1 MKKRYEIVLSD
12 GQQLFGLQWL
22 VDNPVGNILLME
34 GMEEHST
41 RYDEFATFLNS
52 NGFNVYCLDT
62 FGQGEN
68 VAKDLS
74 NRGIWPVDGFRKQV
88 DAENEVVT
96 LLKKTGLP
104 THIFSH
110 SMGSFMAQSFIQRYP
125 NQVGKVVLCG
135 SGSKNPAA
143 NFGYLLARILTTK
156 KSRNRSARFLNKLM
170 FGGFNKKIPQPKTD
184 FDWLSYNEENVNKYI
199 ADPLSGYGPNNGFC
213 LEFLKGLKSLYKKAS
228 LKSIN
233 SSLKIFIISGEED
246 PVTSYSKSVNKL
258 KAMYES
264 VGVKEVQTK
273 VYPHMRHEILNEDNR
288 LEVYQDI
295 LKFFKE

>member
-110 SMGSFMAQSFIQRYP
+110 S
-125 NQVGKVVLCG
+125 
-135 SGSKNPAA
+135 
-143 NFGYLLARILTTK
+143 
-156 KSRNRSARFLNKLM
+156 
-170 FGGFNKKIPQPKTD
+170 
-184 FDWLSYNEENVNKYI
+184 
-199 ADPLSGYGPNNGFC
+199 
-213 LEFLKGLKSLYKKAS
+213 
-228 LKSIN
+228 
-233 SSLKIFIISGEED
+233 
-246 PVTSYSKSVNKL
+246 
-258 KAMYES
+258 
-264 VGVKEVQTK
+264 
-273 VYPHMRHEILNEDNR
+273 
-288 LEVYQDI
+288 
-295 LKFFKE
+295 